1 MAATTQLMVLSKQM
15 EQDKKIREEG
25 YLKKTTIHSSEGIF
39 GYMNVEREKGTVMRV
54 VIPVNG
60 EKPFSKI
67 KPIKKILFLH
77 GFTSGGDCEI
87 ARTLSDF
94 L

>member
-1 MAATTQLMVLSKQM
+1 M
-15 EQDKKIREEG
+15 
-25 YLKKTTIHSSEGIF
+25 
-39 GYMNVEREKGTVMRV
+39 
-54 VIPVNG
+54 

-67 KPIKKILFLH
+67 KPIKKIL
-77 GFTSGGDCEI
+77 FTSGGDCEI

>member
-1 MAATTQLMVLSKQM
+1 M
-15 EQDKKIREEG
+15 
-25 YLKKTTIHSSEGIF
+25 
-39 GYMNVEREKGTVMRV
+39 
-54 VIPVNG
+54 

-67 KPIKKILFLH
+67 KPIKQILFLH

>member
-1 MAATTQLMVLSKQM
+1 M
-15 EQDKKIREEG
+15 
-25 YLKKTTIHSSEGIF
+25 
-39 GYMNVEREKGTVMRV
+39 
-54 VIPVNG
+54 

-67 KPIKKILFLH
+67 KPIKKMH